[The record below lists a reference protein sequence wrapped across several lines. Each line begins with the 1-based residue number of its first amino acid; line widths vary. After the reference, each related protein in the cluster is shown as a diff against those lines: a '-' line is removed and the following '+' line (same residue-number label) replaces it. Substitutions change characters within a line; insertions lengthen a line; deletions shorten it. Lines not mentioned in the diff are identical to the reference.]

1 MRRILVNPYRN
12 DFEPTRFSQAIKS
25 EMEYKLD
32 FTNTATARGS
42 AVRSR
47 GDIRRRQARTSLH
60 HRHRPRP
67 AIPHMITEEEFIGRI
82 NALQSQRDDA
92 LNQVVI
98 LNGQLQQL
106 MAQVAQLEKPV
117 KKNKT

>member
-1 MRRILVNPYRN
+1 
-12 DFEPTRFSQAIKS
+12 
-25 EMEYKLD
+25 
-32 FTNTATARGS
+32 
-42 AVRSR
+42 
-47 GDIRRRQARTSLH
+47 
-60 HRHRPRP
+60 
-67 AIPHMITEEEFIGRI
+67 MITEEEFIGRI